1 MTAYATCGQEC
12 ATVERRRTYCGERYL
27 FATSFATPHP
37 RPNRFKPLARRPTR
51 WWSHIVRDAAKATAE
66 ATETTLRVG
75 SEAKRATPFDATL
88 RASRL
93 LARR

>member
-1 MTAYATCGQEC
+1 VTAYATCGQEF

-27 FATSFATPHP
+27 FATPHP

-51 WWSHIVRDAAKATAE
+51 WWSHIVCDAAKATAG
-66 ATETTLRVG
+66 ATEATLRVG